1 MTLLAAILAVCV
13 LLVVHPYVTYP
24 LSLMVV
30 RRLRPRP
37 LKPSLTKPASFAV
50 VCCVYNERNVIEQK
64 IENMRAVRDALG
76 DCQLLIHSDASSDGT
91 NAVLHSVAGEFTLS
105 LAESRSGKSTGM
117 NRLLSMTTADVVIYT
132 DANVMIDPR
141 SVNNLPR
148 YFADPEVGCVTGH
161 LLYENA
167 EESQTA
173 KVGALYWKHEE
184 WVKQLESDTGSVMGA
199 DGSLFAI
206 RRKLHRPTPHDIIDD
221 FFTSM
226 SILCSGYRLVRGAD
240 FVAHER
246 TASVRRDEFRRKVR
260 IACRA
265 FNCHRLLW
273 PRIAKLDALSVY
285 KYLSHKYL
293 RWLAGYFLV
302 VGAAASA
309 AIVLLAFG
317 PLAFAAYVLALAA
330 AAFAADRFNLPVVTS
345 LWEIMVAMWATAI
358 GVYKSLRGER
368 FQTWTIASSTRK

>member
-1 MTLLAAILAVCV
+1 MTVLIAVLAVCV
-13 LLVVHPYVTYP
+13 LLVLHPYVTYP
-24 LSLMVV
+24 LSLMAA

-37 LKPSLTKPASFAV
+37 LRPSQPAPTRFAV
-50 VCCVYNERNVIEQK
+50 VCCVYNERDVIEQK

-91 NAVLHSVAGEFTLS
+91 NELLRTVEGEFALS
-105 LAESRSGKSTGM
+105 LADSRNGKSAGM
-117 NRLLSMTTADVVIYT
+117 NRLLSMTKAEVVIYT

-141 SVNNLPR
+141 SVANLPR

-161 LLYENA
+161 LRYDNA

-173 KVGALYWKHEE
+173 RVGALYWRHEE

-206 RRKLHRPTPHDIIDD
+206 RRALHRPPPADIIDD
-221 FFTSM
+221 FHTSM
-226 SILCSGYRLVRGAD
+226 SILCAGYRLVRGAD
-240 FVAHER
+240 FVAYER
-246 TASVRRDEFRRKVR
+246 TASVRGDEFRRKVR

-273 PRIAKLDALSVY
+273 PRIVKLAALTVY
-285 KYLSHKYL
+285 KYLSHKFL

-302 VGAAASA
+302 AGAAASA

-317 PLAFAAYVLALAA
+317 PAAFAVYVLALAA
-330 AAFAADRFNLPVVTS
+330 AAFAADRFDLPVVTS

-368 FQTWTIASSTRK
+368 FQTWTVASSTRK

>member
-1 MTLLAAILAVCV
+1 MTLLVAVFLICV
-13 LLVVHPYVTYP
+13 LLVLHPYVTYP

-30 RRLRPRP
+30 RRFRPKP
-37 LKPSLTKPASFAV
+37 LNSTLPEPTTFAV
-50 VCCVYNERNVIEQK
+50 VCCVYNERKVIDQK

-91 NAVLHSVAGEFTLS
+91 NEVLQSVAGEFTLS
-105 LAESRSGKSTGM
+105 LAEGRSGKSAGM
-117 NRLLSMTTADVVIYT
+117 NRLLSMTKADIVIYT
-132 DANVMIDPR
+132 DANVMIDPVAVR
-141 SVNNLPR
+141 NLPR
-148 YFADPEVGCVTGH
+148 YFRDKDVGCVTGH

-173 KVGALYWKHEE
+173 KVGALYWRHEE

-206 RRKLHRPTPHDIIDD
+206 RRELHRPTPADIIDD

-240 FVAHER
+240 FLAYER
-246 TASVRRDEFRRKVR
+246 AASVRQDEFRRKVR

-273 PRIAKLDALSVY
+273 PRIAKLDGLSVY
-285 KYLSHKYL
+285 KYLSHKYM
-293 RWLAGYFLV
+293 RWLAGYFLAI
-302 VGAAASA
+302 GAAASA
-309 AIVLLAFG
+309 AIVLVALGVLPFVI
-317 PLAFAAYVLALAA
+317 YVLLLAGG
-330 AAFAADRFNLPVVTS
+330 AFAADRFNLPIVTS

-368 FQTWTIASSTRK
+368 FQTWTVASSTRK

>member
-1 MTLLAAILAVCV
+1 MTLLVAVFLICV
-13 LLVVHPYVTYP
+13 LLVLHPYVTYP
-24 LSLMVV
+24 LSLLVI
-30 RRLRPRP
+30 RRFWPKP
-37 LKPSLTKPASFAV
+37 LNPTLPEPTTFAV
-50 VCCVYNERNVIEQK
+50 VCCVYNERKVIDQK

-91 NAVLHSVAGEFTLS
+91 NDVLQSVAGEFTLS
-105 LAESRSGKSTGM
+105 LAEGRSGKSAGM
-117 NRLLSMTTADVVIYT
+117 NRLLSMTKADIVIYT
-132 DANVMIDPR
+132 DANVMIDPAAVR
-141 SVNNLPR
+141 NLPR
-148 YFADPEVGCVTGH
+148 YFRDKDVGCVTGH
-161 LLYENA
+161 LLYQNA

-173 KVGALYWKHEE
+173 KVGALYWRHEE

-206 RRKLHRPTPHDIIDD
+206 RRELHRPTPADIIDD

-240 FVAHER
+240 FLAYER
-246 TASVRRDEFRRKVR
+246 AASVRQDEFRRKVR

-273 PRIAKLDALSVY
+273 PRIAKLDGLSVY
-285 KYLSHKYL
+285 KYLSHKYM
-293 RWLAGYFLV
+293 RWLAGYFLAI
-302 VGAAASA
+302 GAAASA
-309 AIVLLAFG
+309 AIVLVALGAL
-317 PLAFAAYVLALAA
+317 PFAVYVLALAG
-330 AAFAADRFNLPVVTS
+330 AAFAADRFNLPIVTS

-368 FQTWTIASSTRK
+368 FQTWTVASSTRK

>member
-1 MTLLAAILAVCV
+1 MTFLTAIFVACV

-24 LSLMVV
+24 LSLIVV
-30 RRLRPRP
+30 RRLRPKQLRSNLP
-37 LKPSLTKPASFAV
+37 VPTRFAV
-50 VCCVYNERNVIEQK
+50 VCCVYNERNVIDQK
-64 IENMRAVRDALG
+64 IENMRAIRDALG

-91 NAVLHSVAGEFTLS
+91 NEVLATVAGEFTLS
-105 LAESRSGKSTGM
+105 LADGRSGKSAGM
-117 NRLLSMTTADVVIYT
+117 NRLLSMTEADIVIYT
-132 DANVMIDPR
+132 DANVIIDAQA
-141 SVNNLPR
+141 VQNLPR
-148 YFADPEVGCVTGH
+148 YFTDPEVGCVTGH
-161 LLYENA
+161 LLYQNA
-167 EESQTA
+167 DESQTA
-173 KVGALYWKHEE
+173 RVGALYWKHEE

-206 RRKLHRPTPHDIIDD
+206 RRKLHRPTPADIIDD

-240 FVAHER
+240 FIAYER
-246 TASVRRDEFRRKVR
+246 AASVRQDEFRRKVR

-273 PRIAKLDALSVY
+273 PRIAKLDALSIY

-302 VGAAASA
+302 AGAAASA
-309 AIVLLAFG
+309 GIVLVAFG
-317 PLAFAAYVLALAA
+317 WLAFAAYLLVLAA
-330 AAFAADRFNLPVVTS
+330 AAFAADRFDLPVATG

>member
-1 MTLLAAILAVCV
+1 MTFLVTVLVICV
-13 LLVVHPYVTYP
+13 LLVLHPYVTYP
-24 LSLMVV
+24 LSLMVA
-30 RRLRPRP
+30 RRLWPNP
-37 LKPSLTKPASFAV
+37 LNPGQPEPTRFAI
-50 VCCVYNERNVIEQK
+50 VCCVYNERNVIDQK

-76 DCQLLIHSDASSDGT
+76 DCHLLIHSDASSDGT
-91 NAVLHSVAGEFTLS
+91 NEVLQSVAGEFTLS
-105 LAESRSGKSTGM
+105 LAEGRSGKSAGM
-117 NRLLSMTTADVVIYT
+117 NRLLSMTDADVVIYT
-132 DANVMIDPR
+132 DANVMIDPG
-141 SVNNLPR
+141 SVTSLPR

-161 LLYENA
+161 LIYENA
-167 EESQTA
+167 GESQTA
-173 KVGALYWKHEE
+173 RVGALYWKHEE

-206 RRKLHRPTPHDIIDD
+206 RRKLHRPTPADIIDD

-226 SILCSGYRLVRGAD
+226 SILCSGHRLVRGAD

-246 TASVRRDEFRRKVR
+246 AASVRQDEFRRKVR

-273 PRIAKLDALSVY
+273 PEIAKLDGLSVY

-302 VGAAASA
+302 VGALASA
-309 AIVLLAFG
+309 AIVLAAFGALAFV
-317 PLAFAAYVLALAA
+317 AYLLVLAV
-330 AAFAADRFNLPVVTS
+330 AAFVADRFDLPVVTS

-368 FQTWTIASSTRK
+368 FQTWTVASSTRK

>member
-1 MTLLAAILAVCV
+1 MIVLTTVLLVCV
-13 LLVVHPYVTYP
+13 LLVLHPYVTYP
-24 LSLMVV
+24 LSLLVV
-30 RRLRPRP
+30 RRFWPKP
-37 LKPSLTKPASFAV
+37 LNPTVPAPTSFAI
-50 VCCVYNERNVIEQK
+50 VCCVYNERKVINQK

-91 NAVLHSVAGEFTLS
+91 NEVLQSVADEFMIS
-105 LAESRSGKSTGM
+105 LAEGRTGKSAGM
-117 NRLLSMTTADVVIYT
+117 NRLLSMTNAEIVIYT
-132 DANVMIDPR
+132 DANVMIDPVAVR
-141 SVNNLPR
+141 NLPK
-148 YFADPEVGCVTGH
+148 YFQDKRVGCVTGH
-161 LLYENA
+161 LLYQNA

-173 KVGALYWKHEE
+173 KVGTLYWKHEE

-206 RRKLHRPTPHDIIDD
+206 RRALHKPTPADIIDD

-226 SILCSGYRLVRGAD
+226 SILCSGHRLVRGSD
-240 FVAHER
+240 FLAYER
-246 TASVRRDEFRRKVR
+246 AASVRQDEFRRKVR

-273 PRIAKLDALSVY
+273 PKIAKLDRLSVY

-302 VGAAASA
+302 IGAAASA
-309 AIVLLAFG
+309 AIVLAAFG
-317 PLAFAAYVLALAA
+317 TLPFVAYVLLLAA
-330 AAFAADRFNLPVVTS
+330 GAFAADRFDLPVVTS
-345 LWEIMVAMWATAI
+345 IWEIMVAMWATAI

>member
-1 MTLLAAILAVCV
+1 MTLLVAVFLVCV
-13 LLVVHPYVTYP
+13 LLVLHPYVTYP
-24 LSLMVV
+24 LSLLVV
-30 RRLRPRP
+30 RRFRPKP
-37 LKPSLTKPASFAV
+37 LNLTLPEPTTFAV
-50 VCCVYNERNVIEQK
+50 VCCVYNERKVIDQK

-91 NAVLHSVAGEFTLS
+91 NEVLQSVAGEFTLS
-105 LAESRSGKSTGM
+105 LAEGRSGKSAGM
-117 NRLLSMTTADVVIYT
+117 NRLLSMTKAEIVIYT
-132 DANVMIDPR
+132 DANVMIDPVAVR
-141 SVNNLPR
+141 NLPR
-148 YFADPEVGCVTGH
+148 YFRDKDVGCVTGH
-161 LLYENA
+161 LLYDNA
-167 EESQTA
+167 DESHTA
-173 KVGALYWKHEE
+173 KVGTLYWKHEE

-206 RRKLHRPTPHDIIDD
+206 RRELHRPTPADIIDD

-240 FVAHER
+240 FLAYER
-246 TASVRRDEFRRKVR
+246 AATVRQDEFRRKVR

-273 PRIAKLDALSVY
+273 PKIARLDGLSVY

-309 AIVLLAFG
+309 AIVLVAFG
-317 PLAFAAYVLALAA
+317 LLPFVAYLLVLAA

>member
-1 MTLLAAILAVCV
+1 MSLLIAILAVCV
-13 LLVVHPYVTYP
+13 LLVLHPYITYP
-24 LSLMVV
+24 LSLMAM
-30 RRLRPRP
+30 RALRPKP
-37 LKPSLTKPASFAV
+37 LNPTWAKPQRFAV
-50 VCCVYNERNVIEQK
+50 VCCVYNERSVIEQK

-91 NAVLHSVAGEFTLS
+91 NDVLRTVEGEFTLS
-105 LAESRSGKSTGM
+105 LSEGRSGKSSGM
-117 NRLLSMTTADVVIYT
+117 NRLLSMTDAEIVIYT

-141 SVNNLPR
+141 AVINLPR
-148 YFADPEVGCVTGH
+148 YFRDPEVGCVTGH
-161 LLYENA
+161 LLYQNA
-167 EESQTA
+167 SESQTA
-173 KVGALYWKHEE
+173 RVGALYWKHEE

-206 RRKLHRPTPHDIIDD
+206 RRDLHRPTPVDIIDD

-226 SILCSGYRLVRGAD
+226 SILCSGYRLVRGED
-240 FVAHER
+240 FVAYER
-246 TASVRRDEFRRKVR
+246 AASVRKDEFRRKVR

-273 PRIAKLDALSVY
+273 PRIAKLDALSIY

-309 AIVLLAFG
+309 AIVLVGFGVLPFLAY
-317 PLAFAAYVLALAA
+317 LALLAA
-330 AAFAADRFNLPVVTS
+330 AAYAADRFDLPILTS
-345 LWEIMVAMWATAI
+345 VWEILVAMWATAV

-368 FQTWTIASSTRK
+368 FQTWSVASSTRK

>member
-1 MTLLAAILAVCV
+1 MTVLVAVLLICV
-13 LLVVHPYVTYP
+13 LLVLHPYVTYP
-24 LSLMVV
+24 LSLMVI
-30 RRLRPRP
+30 RRLRPKP
-37 LKPSLTKPASFAV
+37 LNPTLPEPTSFAV
-50 VCCVYNERNVIEQK
+50 VCCVYNERNVIDQK

-91 NAVLHSVAGEFTLS
+91 NEVLQSVAGEFTLS
-105 LAESRSGKSTGM
+105 LAEGRSGKSAGM
-117 NRLLSMTTADVVIYT
+117 NRLLSMTNAEIVIYT
-132 DANVMIDPR
+132 DANVMIDPAAVR
-141 SVNNLPR
+141 NLPR
-148 YFADPEVGCVTGH
+148 YFQDKHVGCVTGH
-161 LLYENA
+161 LLYQNS

-173 KVGALYWKHEE
+173 KVGALYWRHEE

-206 RRKLHRPTPHDIIDD
+206 RRDLHRPTPADIIDD

-240 FVAHER
+240 FLAYER
-246 TASVRRDEFRRKVR
+246 AATVRKDEFRRKVR

-273 PRIAKLDALSVY
+273 PKIVKLDGLSVY

-309 AIVLLAFG
+309 AIVLVAFG
-317 PLAFAAYVLALAA
+317 ALPFVTYLLVLAA
-330 AAFAADRFNLPVVTS
+330 AAFAADRFNLPIVTS

-368 FQTWTIASSTRK
+368 FQTWTVASSTRK

>member
-1 MTLLAAILAVCV
+1 MIFLIAVFVACV
-13 LLVVHPYVTYP
+13 LLVLHPYVTYP

-30 RRLRPRP
+30 RRWRAKP
-37 LKPSLTKPASFAV
+37 LNPTLPAPTTFAV
-50 VCCVYNERNVIEQK
+50 VCCVYNERKVIDQK

-91 NAVLHSVAGEFTLS
+91 NEVLQSVADEFTLS
-105 LAESRSGKSTGM
+105 LAEGRSGKSAGM
-117 NRLLSMTTADVVIYT
+117 NRLLSMTKAEIVIYT
-132 DANVMIDPR
+132 DANVMIDPAAVR
-141 SVNNLPR
+141 NLPR
-148 YFADPEVGCVTGH
+148 YFQDRQVGCVTGH
-161 LLYENA
+161 LLYLNA

-173 KVGALYWKHEE
+173 RVGALYWRHEE

-206 RRKLHRPTPHDIIDD
+206 RRELHRPTPADIIDD

-226 SILCSGYRLVRGAD
+226 SILCAGYRLVRGSD
-240 FVAHER
+240 FLAYEHA
-246 TASVRRDEFRRKVR
+246 ASVRKDEFRRKVR

-273 PRIAKLDALSVY
+273 PKIAKLDRLSVY

-293 RWLAGYFLV
+293 RWLAGYFLA
-302 VGAAASA
+302 VGAAASVA
-309 AIVLLAFG
+309 MVFVAFG
-317 PLAFAAYVLALAA
+317 TLPSVIYLLVLAA

-345 LWEIMVAMWATAI
+345 IWEIMVAMGATAI
-358 GVYKSLRGER
+358 GVYKSMRGER